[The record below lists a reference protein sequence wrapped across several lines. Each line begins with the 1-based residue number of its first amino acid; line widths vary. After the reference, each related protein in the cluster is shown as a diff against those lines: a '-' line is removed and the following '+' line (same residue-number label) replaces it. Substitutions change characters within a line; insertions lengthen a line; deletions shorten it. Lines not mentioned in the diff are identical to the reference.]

1 MSLINAGS
9 VLGGREAAD
18 IKAQIA
24 AKLNTTDAP
33 ATVRDTALTGLST
46 ATAAPVTAGDTV
58 LEAAGKLQAQVTTN
72 RLLSPPKN
80 TSWYATDKWITP
92 DYPYVATVSNTTPV
106 LGNIYFVRRSV
117 LEPVSFKK
125 IGVQCTTENA
135 SATMIVGVFNDINGK
150 PSTLIDK
157 KSFSVSAT
165 GTVSA
170 TVSMS
175 LSAGWY
181 WDAVL
186 VTGAAVTMRGT
197 LPIFAVGGL
206 SSLSEN
212 PACLYLL
219 AGQTD
224 LPSDVTSAAL
234 VANQATQITRVG
246 LQVD

>member
-1 MSLINAGS
+1 MINPNA

-18 IKAQIA
+18 IQAQIA

-46 ATAAPVTAGDTV
+46 ATAAPVTADDTV
-58 LEAAGKLQAQVTTN
+58 LVAAGKLQRQVTTN

-80 TSWYATDKWITP
+80 TSWYTTDQWITP
-92 DYPYVATVSNTTPV
+92 DYPYVALINSVTPV
-106 LGNIYFVRRSV
+106 LGSIYFVRRSV

-125 IGVQCTTENA
+125 IGVHCTAENA
-135 SATMIVGVFNDINGK
+135 SATMIVGVFNDQNGK

-157 KSFSVSAT
+157 KSFAVSVT
-165 GTVSA
+165 GAISA

-197 LPIFAVGGL
+197 FPIFATEGL
-206 SSLSEN
+206 SSLSAN
-212 PACLYLL
+212 PTCLYILT
-219 AGQTD
+219 GQTD
-224 LPSDVTSAAL
+224 LPSDVTSMAL
-234 VANQATQITRVG
+234 VAGQATPITRVG
-246 LQVD
+246 LQVG

>member
-1 MSLINAGS
+1 MSVNPNA

-24 AKLNTTDAP
+24 EKLNTSDAP
-33 ATVRDTALTGLST
+33 ATVRATALTGLST
-46 ATAAPVTAGDTV
+46 ATATPVTAADTV
-58 LEAAGKLQAQVTTN
+58 LVAAGKLQGQVTKN
-72 RLLSPPKN
+72 RLLVPPKN
-80 TSWYATDKWITP
+80 TNWYATDKWITP
-92 DYPYVATVSNTTPV
+92 DYPYVATVVNTNPV
-106 LGNIYFVRRSV
+106 IGNIYFVRRSI

-125 IGVQCTTENA
+125 IGANCITPNA

-165 GTVSA
+165 GEVSA

-186 VTGAAVTMRGT
+186 VTGAAVTMRGA
-197 LPIFAVGGL
+197 LPIFAVDGI

-212 PACLYLL
+212 PNCLYLL
-219 AGQTD
+219 VGQTD
-224 LPSDVTSAAL
+224 LPSDVTGAAL
-234 VANQATQITRVG
+234 VANQATYITRVG
-246 LQVD
+246 LQVA